1 MSFNGWMGQG
11 NGCNIYIYIMEQ
23 YAITKKEN
31 PAFYNNM
38 NGLQGYY
45 NK

>member
-1 MSFNGWMGQG
+1 MDEWVKEMGA
-11 NGCNIYIYIMEQ
+11 IYIYIMEQ